1 MAIYYVSKSGNDS
14 NAGTDVGA
22 PKLTAGSA
30 FAAVSQGDSIIFLDS
45 GTYSGSDNTNITARN
60 VDDITIKADDGTY
73 SGAVQSPVIDGGG
86 TAGYFIKYDENYT
99 FSGLTFTNF
108 ATTTLGLMTFRTT
121 SGLTA
126 LTIRDCI
133 FHDNTGQIIRAEY
146 PTHTTVERC
155 QFYNNTVADT
165 GSPDVGYQIGTGT
178 KRLTLKNSLFY
189 NIGPRNQAFV
199 MVDSRNAD
207 TSITHCTFA
216 KRNSDLNSASIP
228 TSLFRIGGGEFKYNI
243 VYNFPAVNET
253 ILATAG
259 AEVEYNAYG
268 STESGWE
275 GTDGPVDGVTPS
287 NNITLSADPGF
298 VSYSGDDYRLNAG
311 GRSIVLDT
319 ASGSA
324 ETVDITNS
332 NRASLDQMAYNA
344 GINDMGCYEASFYT
358 TLQSETV
365 PQISGDFTINTHRL
379 SRPNFH
385 RAKDTAGTVQAT
397 LEQVPFS
404 AGVNGFIPS
413 VIKQTGL
420 APNAKQP
427 RVSYSNTKGD
437 SKTVMD

>member
-1 MAIYYVSKSGNDS
+1 MANYYVSKSGNDS
-14 NAGTDVGA
+14 NAGTAVGA

-73 SGAVQSPVIDGGG
+73 SGTAQSPVIDGGG
-86 TAGYFIKYDENYT
+86 TASYFIKYDENYT

-108 ATTTLGLMTFRTT
+108 ASTTSGLITHRTT

-126 LTIRDCI
+126 LAIRDCI
-133 FHDNTGQIIRAEY
+133 FHNNTGQICRVEY
-146 PTHTTVERC
+146 PTHTTIERC

-228 TSLFRIGGGEFKYNI
+228 TTLFKIGGGEFKYNI
-243 VYNFPAVNET
+243 VYNFPAVDET

-268 STESGWE
+268 STESGWQ
-275 GTDGPVDGVTPS
+275 GNDGPVNGVTPQ

-298 VSYSGDDYRLNAG
+298 INYASDDYRLSSTA
-311 GRSIVLDT
+311 RSIVLDT
-319 ASGSA
+319 ASGSSEA
-324 ETVDITNS
+324 VDITNQ
-332 NRASLDQMAYNA
+332 NRLTLDSTAYDS
-344 GINDMGCYEASFYT
+344 GIRDMGAYEATGFWS
-358 TLQSETV
+358 SEV
-365 PQISGDFTINTHRL
+365 PEIFPQIDGDFTINRNLNVNTQWK
-379 SRPNFH
+379 
-385 RAKDTAGTVQAT
+385 RAQELITISWGTNPAQRGSIDQ
-397 LEQVPFS
+397 LPFS
-404 AGVNGFIPS
+404 VATNGSIPTFIR
-413 VIKQTGL
+413 K
-420 APNAKQP
+420 NP
-427 RVSYSNTKGD
+427 RDYTSTSGGKKEG
-437 SKTVMD
+437 

>member
-30 FAAVSQGDSIIFLDS
+30 FAAVSEGDSIIFLDS

-60 VDDITIKADDGTY
+60 VDNITIKADDGTY

-253 ILATAG
+253 ILA
-259 AEVEYNAYG
+259 
-268 STESGWE
+268 
-275 GTDGPVDGVTPS
+275 
-287 NNITLSADPGF
+287 
-298 VSYSGDDYRLNAG
+298 
-311 GRSIVLDT
+311 
-319 ASGSA
+319 
-324 ETVDITNS
+324 NS

-365 PQISGDFTINTHRL
+365 PQISGDFTINTHLL